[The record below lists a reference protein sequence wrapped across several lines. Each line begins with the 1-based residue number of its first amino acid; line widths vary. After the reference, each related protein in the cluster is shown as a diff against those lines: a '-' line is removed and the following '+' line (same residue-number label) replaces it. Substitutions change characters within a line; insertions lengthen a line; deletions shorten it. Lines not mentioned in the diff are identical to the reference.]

1 MTDDPHK
8 RPSPAPQS
16 GTDAHPPSDD
26 DSQPR
31 GILQAFL
38 QHQQA
43 LRSYI
48 SRFMVSA
55 HEIDDVSQEAF
66 LRAYKAEQKT
76 PIDQPKAFLFRVAK
90 NMMLSEFSNKS
101 RKMIDYVEDF
111 EQAQQAQAS
120 ASLEDE
126 VVASQKIG
134 LYCEAIAALPL
145 RCRQV
150 ILMKKVYG
158 MSHKEIAR
166 RLGVTVS
173 AVEKQLIKGGKKC
186 AATMAQRYAEP
197 GSDQPQPE
205 GNKPPLALVANRR
218 KS

>member
-1 MTDDPHK
+1 
-8 RPSPAPQS
+8 
-16 GTDAHPPSDD
+16 
-26 DSQPR
+26 
-31 GILQAFL
+31 
-38 QHQQA
+38 
-43 LRSYI
+43 
-48 SRFMVSA
+48 MVSA

-111 EQAQQAQAS
+111 EQAQQAHAS

-134 LYCEAIAALPL
+134 LYCEAIAALPP

-166 RLGVTVS
+166 RMGVTVS
-173 AVEKQLIKGGKKC
+173 AVEKHLIKGGKKC

-205 GNKPPLALVANRR
+205 GNNPPLALVANRR
-218 KS
+218 KN